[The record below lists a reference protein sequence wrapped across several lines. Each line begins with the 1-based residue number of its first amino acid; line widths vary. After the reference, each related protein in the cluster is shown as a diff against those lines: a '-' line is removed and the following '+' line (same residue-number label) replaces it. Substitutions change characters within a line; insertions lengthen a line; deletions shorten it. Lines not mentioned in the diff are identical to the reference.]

1 MFRQFIIFFDEFP
14 INAADVKKGNNP
26 REVIVACRCVNVALF
41 ISNNL
46 RRDVMLSISI
56 GKRDDLRTISFPGEI
71 LRRVSPDERSIS
83 FFLLKSMDIL
93 TNLGMGET
101 KTLNNGIIV
110 KKLSLEQMEEEWN
123 LSQVYIASTEPYSR
137 GVNSELDPEGI
148 FVYDFNSELSIN
160 LDQSIALPRPSTP
173 ERFILDLNIW
183 FDENTALKKTS

>member
-1 MFRQFIIFFDEFP
+1 
-14 INAADVKKGNNP
+14 
-26 REVIVACRCVNVALF
+26 
-41 ISNNL
+41 
-46 RRDVMLSISI
+46 
-56 GKRDDLRTISFPGEI
+56 
-71 LRRVSPDERSIS
+71 
-83 FFLLKSMDIL
+83 MDIL

-123 LSQVYIASTEPYSR
+123 LSQVYIASTEPYSI